1 MFCGA
6 ALRLEAPIAESG
18 LRAAIWGIVGKGG
31 PIMHLVSELL
41 RGAPSAQSGQDAAT
55 RVVVGKRTP
64 IVHLFVSDFSA
75 TGASAH
81 NHTWIVG
88 RGAAVKG
95 MFGPVID
102 FRATLA
108 GSRLIADVGLIVT
121 PDAFFMNAKKALEL
135 AE

>member
-1 MFCGA
+1 
-6 ALRLEAPIAESG
+6 
-18 LRAAIWGIVGKGG
+18 
-31 PIMHLVSELL
+31 MHLVSELL

-95 MFGPVID
+95 MFGPMIDFRATLAGSRLIADVGLIVTPDAFVMFGPVID